1 MHVLGVGGGRAG
13 EWVRLAR
20 TGSPGK
26 SVGQVDD
33 VAWREQVHEAFQ
45 GGAPGRL
52 AEGRGEQDLLAVGG
66 DVLHRPGGAVVGEQA
81 RVRPAP
87 PAGRGYTE
95 LDPDMREA
103 GMTLVVNVVLY
114 AAIVL
119 VPLGMAV
126 LFIRLGRIFSSR

>member
-1 MHVLGVGGGRAG
+1 M
-13 EWVRLAR
+13 
-20 TGSPGK
+20 
-26 SVGQVDD
+26 
-33 VAWREQVHEAFQ
+33 VAT
-45 GGAPGRL
+45 
-52 AEGRGEQDLLAVGG
+52 
-66 DVLHRPGGAVVGEQA
+66 RP
-81 RVRPAP
+81 RP
-87 PAGRGYTE
+87 GRGYTD